1 MSTNWRISS
10 FNGALLAAYF
20 IPTWTIVAFK
30 IMISPIHG
38 LYERPNISVALFI
51 SDHLQLAAL
60 NTVRF
65 AWLLA
70 LGKLTVVAFFA
81 LFVVLLTR
89 ASIRKSGGCDEAL
102 GIALAIGSVISFASM
117 VMASQVGE
125 SAALR
130 LHATELL
137 LLLGTAIVLVVER
150 PAEPQPAR
158 STASSRPVA
167 AACRGCW
174 TIADA
179 VRRLASADRSRRPC
193 FETARVAALLSMR
206 SLCFSKSDLILRSV
220 ATRRVSKRWA
230 AMPICDS
237 RY

>member
-51 SDHLQLAAL
+51 SDYLQLAAL

-70 LGKLTVVAFFA
+70 LGKLTVAAFFA

-89 ASIRKSGGCDEAL
+89 PSIRKIGGCDEAL
-102 GIALAIGSVISFASM
+102 GMALAIGSVISFASM
-117 VMASQVGE
+117 VLASQVGE
-125 SAALR
+125 IAALR

-137 LLLGTAIVLVVER
+137 LLLGTAIVLVVEG
-150 PAEPQPAR
+150 PAQPQ
-158 STASSRPVA
+158 T
-167 AACRGCW
+167 
-174 TIADA
+174 
-179 VRRLASADRSRRPC
+179 
-193 FETARVAALLSMR
+193 E
-206 SLCFSKSDLILRSV
+206 
-220 ATRRVSKRWA
+220 RRVTSDELSLQQAQLPYNR
-230 AMPICDS
+230 
-237 RY
+237 